1 MEGPT
6 KVQSYERDYYYGPGS
21 RCYIVTGTVRLD
33 IADYVVN
40 DLRSK
45 WISVK
50 MVEDRD
56 GERIEGD
63 DY

>member
-1 MEGPT
+1 MA
-6 KVQSYERDYYYGPGS
+6 GS
-21 RCYIVTGTVRLD
+21 RCYIVTGTVRSD
-33 IADYVVN
+33 KSDYVVN

-50 MVEDRD
+50 IVEDRD

-63 DY
+63 NY